1 VSAFHGT
8 VVIFPGLDGTEVLTE
23 DFSTGDWKSLAV
35 KVIEI
40 PKDGPQDYASL
51 AERITPKLPEG
62 PLVFIG
68 ESFSSPLAMKLA
80 EQEQQRVEA
89 LVLAGG
95 FCSSPVSPAL
105 SLIPVQ
111 PLFLIPPP
119 AAVLRKFLVGPDA
132 PDQLITRLSEAI
144 HSVPS
149 AILAERVRVVLA
161 LEEKDC
167 PAPADVPTLL
177 LQAKQDAIIPWETQS
192 RLERHFM
199 EPTVIWIDS
208 PHLLLATRPEACR
221 EAVLAFL
228 SERN

>member
-1 VSAFHGT
+1 M
-8 VVIFPGLDGTEVLTE
+8 E
-23 DFSTGDWKSLAV
+23 DFATGDWNHFAV
-35 KVIEI
+35 KVVPI
-40 PKDGPQDYASL
+40 PKHGPQDFASL
-51 AERITPKLPEG
+51 AERITPELPDG
-62 PLVFIG
+62 PLVLIG
-68 ESFSSPLAMKLA
+68 ESFSSPLVMRLA
-80 EQEQQRVEA
+80 EQERQRVKA
-89 LVLAGG
+89 LILAGG

-119 AAVLRKFLVGPDA
+119 ATVLRKFLVGPDA
-132 PDQLITRLSEAI
+132 SESLIARLSEAVR
-144 HSVPS
+144 SVPS
-149 AILAERVRVVLA
+149 AILAERVRVILA

-192 RLERHFM
+192 RLERHFT

-208 PHLLLATRPEACR
+208 PHLLLATRPEVCR
-221 EAVLAFL
+221 EAVLTFL

>member
-1 VSAFHGT
+1 M
-8 VVIFPGLDGTEVLTE
+8 
-23 DFSTGDWKSLAV
+23 
-35 KVIEI
+35 
-40 PKDGPQDYASL
+40 
-51 AERITPKLPEG
+51 
-62 PLVFIG
+62 G
-68 ESFSSPLAMKLA
+68 ESFSSPLVMRLA
-80 EQEQQRVEA
+80 EQERHRVRA

-95 FCSSPVSPAL
+95 FCSSPASPAL

-132 PDQLITRLSEAI
+132 SEPLIARLSEAVR
-144 HSVPS
+144 SVPS
-149 AILAERVRVVLA
+149 AILAERVRVILA

-177 LQAKQDAIIPWETQS
+177 LQAKQDVIIPWETQS
-192 RLERHFM
+192 RLERHFT

-208 PHLLLATRPEACR
+208 PHLLLATRAEACR
-221 EAVLAFL
+221 EAVLTFL